1 MLILSIL
8 TTVMSCAVFS
18 LGYLHFLGLRIIRTG
33 FDEKHSAF
41 FLGLVVC
48 SGILAAT
55 VSLEA
60 VVLIG
65 IAREVSGRLFYAAST
80 IGVIVLVIAT
90 TGVVSHQKPI
100 EVALAERKVAWW
112 GLGIGNSL
120 LVSINVLSFA
130 EYLPS
135 VL

>member
-1 MLILSIL
+1 MLILNILVMVGSCSI
-8 TTVMSCAVFS
+8 FS
-18 LGYLHFLGLRIIRTG
+18 LGYLYFLGLRIIRTG
-33 FDEKHSAF
+33 FNESHSAF

-48 SGILAAT
+48 NGILAAT

-65 IAREVSGRLFYAAST
+65 IAREVSGRLFYVASA
-80 IGVIVLVIAT
+80 IGVVVLAIAT
-90 TGVVSHQKPI
+90 AGVVGHPKPI

-112 GLGIGNSL
+112 GLGIGNPL
-120 LVSINVLSFA
+120 LIGINVLSFA
-130 EYLPS
+130 EFLPS

>member
-1 MLILSIL
+1 MLILSIFVTGL
-8 TTVMSCAVFS
+8 SCAVFS
-18 LGYLHFLGLRIIRTG
+18 LGYLYFLGLRIIRTG
-33 FDEKHSAF
+33 FNEKHSTF

-65 IAREVSGRLFYAAST
+65 IAREVAGRLFYAAST
-80 IGVIVLVIAT
+80 IGVIVFAIAT
-90 TGVVSHQKPI
+90 AGVVSYQKPI
-100 EVALAERKVAWW
+100 EVALEQRTVAWW
-112 GLGIGNSL
+112 GLVLGNPLLIG
-120 LVSINVLSFA
+120 INVLSFA